1 MRIVTVAS
9 GETTTGAKTTINIV
23 GSNRETFSFHLYGTG
38 TFSVDVEGSFDG
50 TNWNDL
56 ATAKTASEIFSVLA
70 MPYLR
75 LQCNTMTGANV
86 SAKVGV

>member
-9 GETTTGAKTTINIV
+9 GETTTGAKTTVNIV
-23 GSNRETFSFHLYGTG
+23 GSNRENFSFHLYGTG
-38 TFSVDVEGSFDG
+38 TFSVDLEGSFDG

-56 ATAKTASEIFSVLA
+56 ATAKAASEIFSVLA

-75 LQCNTMTGANV
+75 LQCNTMSGATV